1 MDNQEKYNQDTT
13 PNEVLSTPAYSTS
26 RRVFTV
32 ALVLIAALLLGYVL
46 YSNLMQDV
54 APVPPVPEEAVEPE
68 PTEQEIAV
76 QRLESLQSEG
86 IVELS
91 PEITGQL
98 EAAGSEA
105 QPPDEA
111 AVARLESLQ

>member
-1 MDNQEKYNQDTT
+1 MDNHEQYNQDTT
-13 PNEVLSTPAYSTS
+13 PNEVVSTSAYSTA

-54 APVPPVPEEAVEPE
+54 AQVLPVPEAAVKPE

-76 QRLESLQSEG
+76 QRLESLQNEG
-86 IVELS
+86 TVEVTA
-91 PEITGQL
+91 EMTEQL
-98 EAAGSEA
+98 EVAGSEA

-111 AVARLESLQ
+111 AITRLESLQ